1 MIDKTETIF
10 VVDDNASNLM
20 KCSEIL
26 SEKYN
31 VYTFNSGAR
40 LFKILDK
47 LVPNLILLDIEMPE
61 MDGYEVIRLLK
72 ENPQT
77 DKIPVI
83 FLTGSESVEV
93 EIKGLSCGAIDFI
106 RKPFYAP
113 LLLKRLEAH
122 LSVASQREKLIN
134 QLVDRNYSL
143 GVSLEEKNKEKDS
156 IKNAFIKTIADLVE
170 HRDSITGEHI
180 ERTQKYIEIIV
191 DGMKEHNIYSDKIST
206 MDKNLLIQTSALHDI
221 GKIGIKDSILS
232 KPGPLTNEEYD
243 EIKKHSLIGEKII
256 SQIQERTTV
265 SDFLTYAKVFAVS
278 HHEKW
283 DGSGYPHG
291 LKGEDIPLLGRIMAI
306 ADVYDALTHD
316 RSYKLAIS
324 HNKSVE
330 IIENGSGT
338 HFDPAL
344 VDLFLRVHGKF
355 EKFKDKMNRPKQG
368 AC

>member
-1 MIDKTETIF
+1 MTDTDKVETIF

-20 KCSEIL
+20 KCNDVL

-40 LFKILDK
+40 LFKMLDK
-47 LVPNLILLDIEMPE
+47 LTPNLILLDIEMPE
-61 MDGYEVIRLLK
+61 MDGYEVIKQLK
-72 ENPQT
+72 ENPLT
-77 DKIPVI
+77 EKIPVI
-83 FLTGSESVEV
+83 FLTGSESIEV
-93 EIKGLSCGAIDFI
+93 EMKGFSLGAIDFI

-113 LLLKRLEAH
+113 LLLRRLETH
-122 LSVASQREKLIN
+122 LFVVSQREQLIS
-134 QLVDRNYSL
+134 QLVDRNHSL
-143 GVSLEEKNKEKDS
+143 GVSLEEKNREKDN

-180 ERTQKYIEIIV
+180 ERTQKYIEIIIE
-191 DGMKEHNIYSDKIST
+191 GMKENNIYAEEIST
-206 MDKNLLIQTSALHDI
+206 MDKDLLIQTSALHDI
-221 GKIGIKDSILS
+221 GKIGIQDSILL
-232 KPGPLTNEEYD
+232 KPGPLTDEEYAK
-243 EIKKHSLIGEKII
+243 IKTHSLVGEKII
-256 SQIQERTTV
+256 SQIQERTTA
-265 SDFLTYAKVFAVS
+265 SDFLTYAKIFAVS

-316 RSYKLAIS
+316 RSYKMAIS
-324 HNKSVE
+324 HSKSVE

-344 VDLFLRVHGKF
+344 VDLFLRVHRKF
-355 EKFKDKMNRPKQG
+355 ESFKDTMHKPK
-368 AC
+368 